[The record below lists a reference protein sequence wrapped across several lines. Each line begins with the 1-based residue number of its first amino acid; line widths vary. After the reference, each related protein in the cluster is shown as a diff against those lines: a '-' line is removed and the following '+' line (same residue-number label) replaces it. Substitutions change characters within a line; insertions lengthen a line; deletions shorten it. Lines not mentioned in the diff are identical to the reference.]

1 MNRKND
7 AIELARRAQAASR
20 TLATLTT
27 KVKNMALENMAQ
39 ALESSMDSILAAN
52 ARDVKSGKEKGLSS
66 ALIDRL
72 SLNKK
77 RIDGMASG
85 LRDIINLADPVGE
98 IADTRRRENGLE
110 VGRMRVPLGVVAM
123 IYEARPNVTS
133 DAAGLCLK
141 SGNAVILK
149 GGSEAINSN
158 MAIADVLSTAIE
170 KAGVPKNA
178 IVLVRS
184 TDRQLV
190 NDLLRLDDYI
200 DVIIPRGGE
209 GLIRAVVEQATI
221 PVIKHYKGVCHTYI
235 DAGADITMAMDIAIN
250 AKVQRPGVCNAMET
264 LLVHRH
270 IASDILPEL
279 ARRFQDAGVE
289 LRGCPKTQAIVPGIK
304 EAENDDWPAEYLDL
318 ILAIKVVDSIE
329 EGMDHI
335 ARYGSQHSEAIVTES
350 YQNAQRFLRE
360 VDSSAVFVNASTRF
374 NDGGEFGLGAEIGIS
389 TQKLHA
395 RGPMGLKE
403 LTCSKFIVYGN
414 GQIRT

>member
-1 MNRKND
+1 MQNT
-7 AIELARRAQAASR
+7 AIELARRAREASR

-27 KVKNMALENMAQ
+27 MSKNTALEMMAD
-39 ALESSMDSILAAN
+39 ALEASVDSILEAN
-52 ARDVKSGKEKGLSS
+52 ARDVAAGEEKGLTS

-72 SLNKK
+72 TLNKQ
-77 RIDGMASG
+77 RVEGMAAG
-85 LRDIINLADPVGE
+85 LRDIVNLPDPVGE
-98 IADTRRRENGLE
+98 ISDTRRRENGLE
-110 VGRMRVPLGVVAM
+110 VGRMRVPLGVIAM

-158 MAIADVLSTAIE
+158 MAIADVLTQALAS
-170 KAGVPKNA
+170 AGVPQDA

-190 NDLLRLDDYI
+190 RELLKLDEYI

-209 GLIRAVVEQATI
+209 GLIRAVVEEATI

-235 DAGADITMAMDIAIN
+235 DAGAEIPMAVDIAVN

-264 LLVHRH
+264 LLVHEE
-270 IASDILPEL
+270 IAMEILPQL
-279 ARRFQDAGVE
+279 AKRLQDAGVE
-289 LRGCPKTQAIVPGIK
+289 IRGCPKTGAIVPGIK
-304 EAENDDWPAEYLDL
+304 QATEEDWPAEYLDL
-318 ILAIKVVDSIE
+318 ILAVKVVESIDE
-329 EGMDHI
+329 AMDHI
-335 ARYGSQHSEAIVTES
+335 ARYGSQHSEAIVTTS
-350 YQNAQRFLRE
+350 YKNAQRFQRE

-374 NDGGEFGLGAEIGIS
+374 NDGAEFGLGAEIGIS

-403 LTCSKFIVYGN
+403 LTCSKFIINGS